1 MKTVLFAF
9 LFLLIPKICISQLS
23 ENDEAVYL
31 DSLFNLGTAE
41 NYKYIQIIKDYA
53 IPNKESYPIGVYFKS
68 GKIQMR
74 GTSATGIGITKIGTF
89 LYFYENGKRKSIL
102 NYEKNKPVGAYFEFH
117 GNGEI
122 KLEGEW
128 CVNKNHVIPNI
139 KVKNCWNETGVQTI
153 KEGSGFFE

>member
-53 IPNKESYPIGVYFKS
+53 IPNKESYPIRVYFKS

-74 GTSATGIGITKIGTF
+74 GTSATGIGITKTGTF
-89 LYFYENGKRKSIL
+89 LYFYENGK
-102 NYEKNKPVGAYFEFH
+102 KNLF
-117 GNGEI
+117 
-122 KLEGEW
+122 
-128 CVNKNHVIPNI
+128 
-139 KVKNCWNETGVQTI
+139 
-153 KEGSGFFE
+153 